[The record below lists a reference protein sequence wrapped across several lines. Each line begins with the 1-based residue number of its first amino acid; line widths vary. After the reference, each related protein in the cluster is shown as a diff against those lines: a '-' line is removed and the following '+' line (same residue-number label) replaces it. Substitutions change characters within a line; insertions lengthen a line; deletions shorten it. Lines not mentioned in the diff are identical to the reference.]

1 MIENK
6 SYICQTKQ
14 QQKSNI
20 MKTFIIELGK
30 RESTKKLIGK
40 LLDAGYFVF
49 EMQNEF
55 LKIEVNEDCVKCLC
69 EIVEEENLKIHDL
82 F

>member
-1 MIENK
+1 
-6 SYICQTKQ
+6 
-14 QQKSNI
+14 